1 MFDIATRPVPASVS
15 QVNPGVPFDWRLGV
29 PLPASNYAWTDYST
43 DSGQPAGQV
52 DVLATYAIALEDT
65 LQTAIVHS
73 LFTDARAG
81 NGEGVTLMSRDRRG
95 WVGDDF
101 QTPGD
106 RYGSLLW
113 LVLVSKQTDG
123 QLELARFY
131 AAEALAWMVR
141 DGVASKVVV
150 EAQWVPDAMGDRLAL
165 RPQIYQ
171 TEQPSPVYDVLWGTT
186 IRRGAAA

>member
-1 MFDIATRPVPASVS
+1 MFDIATRPVPASVA
-15 QVNPGVPFDWRLGV
+15 QVNPGVPFDWRLAA
-29 PLPASNYAWTDYST
+29 PLPAAAYPWTDYST
-43 DSGQPAGQV
+43 PSGQSAGQV

-81 NGEGVTLMSRDRRG
+81 DGEGVTLLSRDRRG

-101 QTPGD
+101 QAAGD
-106 RYGSLLW
+106 SYGSLLW
-113 LVLVSKQTDG
+113 LVLIGKHTDD
-123 QLELARFY
+123 LAERARFY

-141 DGVASKVVV
+141 DGVASRVVV
-150 EAQWVPDAMGDRLAL
+150 EATWVDDPLGDRLAL

-171 TEQPSPVYDVLWGTT
+171 SSHVSPVYDVLWGTT
-186 IRRGAAA
+186 IRRGASE